1 MPKSAQQKFSEYLDE
16 CRETRNAINEVES
29 SSRENCD
36 GSYAF
41 ACGVFSM
48 MLGDVISEL
57 PKARRAELREQL
69 LRTAQQQKNQLLA
82 KTIKDSDIGR
92 IFDPEGVL
100 K

>member
-16 CRETRNAINEVES
+16 CRETRDAINEVEKA
-29 SSRENCD
+29 SRENCD

-69 LRTAQQQKNQLLA
+69 FRIAQKQKNELLA
-82 KTIKDSDIGR
+82 RTIKESA
-92 IFDPEGVL
+92 
-100 K
+100 

>member
-1 MPKSAQQKFSEYLDE
+1 MPKSAQDKFNEYLAE
-16 CRETRNAINEVES
+16 CRETRDAINEVES
-29 SSRENCD
+29 ASRENCD

-69 LRTAQQQKNQLLA
+69 LNIAQKQKNELLA
-82 KTIKDSDIGR
+82 KKIKDSDIQR
-92 IFDPEGVL
+92 IFDPAGVL
-100 K
+100 G